1 MKRFFMILAV
11 AVTVMA
17 LLSCEKYEDGKP
29 AKAVRTEFAEMYP
42 DAKDVEWEAEAGY
55 WKVSFETGKAPA
67 VQEHEA
73 WYDASGNWIRTETD
87 IVASALPQSVK
98 DALAASEYA
107 SAVLSGSDIECV
119 ETPDGNYYEME
130 VRYGGVEI
138 ALKVTEDGEV
148 SLAFPT
154 I

>member
-1 MKRFFMILAV
+1 MILAV

-29 AKAVRTEFAEMYP
+29 AKEVRTEFKNMYP

-73 WYDASGNWIRTETD
+73 WYDVSGNWIRTETD

-107 SAVLSGSDIECV
+107 SVVLSGSDIEYV